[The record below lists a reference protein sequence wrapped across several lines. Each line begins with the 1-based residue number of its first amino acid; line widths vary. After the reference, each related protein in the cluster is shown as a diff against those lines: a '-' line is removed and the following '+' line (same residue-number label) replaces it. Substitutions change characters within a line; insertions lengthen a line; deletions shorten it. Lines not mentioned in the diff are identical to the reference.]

1 MAVRQMG
8 PVPGPRYIITAELA
22 GMTMAD
28 GLLTIEVAKAA
39 QAQPVGVEVK
49 SRG

>member
-1 MAVRQMG
+1 MG

-28 GLLTIEVAKAA
+28 GLLTIEVAKA
-39 QAQPVGVEVK
+39 QAQPVGVEVN